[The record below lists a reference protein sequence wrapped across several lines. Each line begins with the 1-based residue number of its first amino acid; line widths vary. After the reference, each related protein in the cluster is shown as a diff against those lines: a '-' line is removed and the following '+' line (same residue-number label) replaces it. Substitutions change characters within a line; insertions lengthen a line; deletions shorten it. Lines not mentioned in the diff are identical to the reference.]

1 MPSIYL
7 SPSVQEFRLYN
18 SLAVTAYRN
27 GSESFVP
34 ELLSGEELLSYE
46 SMIREKIQASLKSCL
61 EKGLVEYL
69 YSELLKKRVASMTPG
84 VAVLN
89 VSLSIQ
95 AQNSG

>member
-1 MPSIYL
+1 MKENEPVEIIFGTLICKGYPIQEM
-7 SPSVQEFRLYN
+7 SPSVQEF
-18 SLAVTAYRN
+18 
-27 GSESFVP
+27 
-34 ELLSGEELLSYE
+34 LSYE

-84 VAVLN
+84 AAVLN